1 MEQGVPAAVRFSI
14 LQSQWYYGRYLLYSE
29 VIGRQA
35 SVVNVENQAGI
46 VGGGVKHLEQV
57 KKKLSIFTLQT
68 EDRGPAQTTSS

>member
-14 LQSQWYYGRYLLYSE
+14 LQSQWYYGRYLLHSE

-57 KKKLSIFTLQT
+57 KKKIKYIYI
-68 EDRGPAQTTSS
+68 AN